1 MEILAFIGGA
11 VCAGFPLAI
20 LYLRAREDRD
30 YFERDRNEKDAEL
43 RKLRA
48 VIAKCGP
55 VTSEV
60 RSRIDCEGGWV
71 KAYMP
76 TARDVMD
83 GHALLAGRFDLIE
96 AGK

>member
-1 MEILAFIGGA
+1 VIYAFLAGVF
-11 VCAGFPLAI
+11 CTGFPLAI
-20 LYLRAREDRD
+20 FYMSAKEERD
-30 YFERDRNEKDAEL
+30 YFERDRNGKDAEL

-60 RSRIDCEGGWV
+60 RSRMDCEGGWI

-76 TARDVMD
+76 TSRDVMD
-83 GHALLAGRFDLIE
+83 GHAMLVGRFDLIE
-96 AGK
+96 DRK